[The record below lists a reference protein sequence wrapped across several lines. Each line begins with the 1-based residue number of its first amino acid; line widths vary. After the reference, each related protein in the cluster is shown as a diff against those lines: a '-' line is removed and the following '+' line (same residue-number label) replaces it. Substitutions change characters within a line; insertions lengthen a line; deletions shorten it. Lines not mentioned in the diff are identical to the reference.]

1 MINKY
6 LESLDEL
13 KQIYFNSGTDLKIW
27 KNKAISIINIIYG
40 EGSKYEDQINQIK
53 YIDTP
58 SISFINAYEDEDKR
72 PRLTSKSNS
81 KECEQQAREIIE
93 NIIHILKVF
102 GLPEKKEV
110 LKASNGINI
119 NLNQNQSQNQNISIN
134 IILETLQNE
143 LTGRQLK
150 EIQEILNEQNND
162 TQEGKKSKVIS
173 KLKSFGSDVL
183 SNIVANIITNPSIL
197 G

>member
-102 GLPEKKEV
+102 GLQEKKEV
-110 LKASNGINI
+110 SKASNGINI
-119 NLNQNQSQNQNISIN
+119 NLTQNQSQNQSVNV
-134 IILETLQNE
+134 IIEALKNE
-143 LTGRQLK
+143 LTGKQLK